1 MSLHAPHALPGTPPS
16 TDLPPGTVLA
26 RLVRVDRASYDVVTA
41 DGPRRLPSLPPP
53 EQATVGDWLAVTGV
67 AVTTVLPRTQPAGTR
82 LLVRP
87 QPQPAAGGER
97 RRRADLRL
105 AGPAHLPVR
114 RIERLLTLAWESG
127 ATPVVV
133 LTKADL
139 HPDPGAVVEGLRP
152 HAPGCEVVTVS
163 AATGDVAALLPY
175 AGPGATLV
183 LLGASGAGKSTVVN
197 ALAGATV
204 MSTGD
209 VRDVDGK
216 GRHTTTHR
224 ELVVLPSGAVVI
236 DTPGLRGV
244 ALAGTE
250 DGLAKAFSDVEEL
263 AAACRFADCGH
274 AGEPG
279 CAVQASID
287 AGDLSAERMDS
298 LAPAAARAGL
308 AGPSQRRPSAGRGER
323 RVAGGAPGPAAAR
336 CGARSRR
343 GLGRVDGTA
352 YDAHAC
358 ARLVP
363 EQGASRAAPPSSA
376 TARGCCT
383 RGRSAGWPAR
393 PRSSSRAVRA
403 SPCRAPA

>member
-1 MSLHAPHALPGTPPS
+1 MSLHVLHDLPGTPP
-16 TDLPPGTVLA
+16 TTPLPPGSRLA
-26 RLVRVDRASYDVVTA
+26 RLVRVDRSSYDVLTER
-41 DGPRRLPSLPPP
+41 GPQRLPSLPPP
-53 EQATVGDWLAVTGV
+53 AQATVGDWLAVDDESV
-67 AVTTVLPRTQPAGTR
+67 VEVLPRTS
-82 LLVRP
+82 LLVRGASSGVSRS
-87 QPQPAAGGER
+87 QPLAANVD
-97 RRRADLRL
+97 AVLICASL
-105 AGPAHLPVR
+105 SAALPVR

-139 HPDPGAVVEGLRP
+139 HPDPVAAVEALRP

-163 AATGDVAALLPY
+163 ATTGDVSALAPY

-197 ALAGATV
+197 ALAGADL
-204 MSTGD
+204 MATGD

-250 DGLAKAFSDVEEL
+250 DGLAKAFADVEDL

-274 AGEPG
+274 TGEPG

-287 AGDLSAERMDS
+287 AGDLSADRMES
-298 LAPAAARAGL
+298 WRRLQRELAWQAR
-308 AGPSQRRPSAGRGER
+308 RND
-323 RVAGGAPGPAAAR
+323 AR
-336 CGARSRR
+336 LQAEDKARWRAVHRARR
-343 GLGRVDGTA
+343 GQA
-352 YDAHAC
+352 
-358 ARLVP
+358 
-363 EQGASRAAPPSSA
+363 
-376 TARGCCT
+376 
-383 RGRSAGWPAR
+383 WR
-393 PRSSSRAVRA
+393 P
-403 SPCRAPA
+403 